1 MREGRYALPPEVAT
15 QRLPDS
21 TESAVTA
28 AVHHRLGMYL
38 LREGDEP
45 AAQRHFDESVRLQPE
60 GWTYRRDAWGQSD
73 ERIGGSIP
81 VSAQGRHAPAFWKA
95 VDALGDRPFYPPPE
109 LDDSPPATAVNHD

>member
-1 MREGRYALPPEVAT
+1 
-15 QRLPDS
+15 
-21 TESAVTA
+21 
-28 AVHHRLGMYL
+28 MYL